1 MEMTP
6 EAKILKDYRTIA
18 VVGLSSEPQR
28 PAYSIASYMKKQGYR
43 IIPVNPGESDVLG
56 EKAYPDLSSVPEPI
70 EIVNIFRRPEYVPDV
85 VVEAITVGAKA
96 IWMQE
101 GIAHE
106 EAAKSAEEA
115 GLSVV
120 MDTCIR
126 TEHRRLA
133 AGA

>member
-1 MEMTP
+1 MTL
-6 EAKILKDYRTIA
+6 EAEILNNYKTIA

-28 PAYSIASYMKKQGYR
+28 PAYSIARYMKKKGYR
-43 IIPVNPGESDVLG
+43 IIPVNPGETEVLG

-70 EIVNIFRRPEYVPDV
+70 EIVNIFRRPEFVPE
-85 VVEAITVGAKA
+85 VVEEAIAVGAKVV
-96 IWMQE
+96 WMQE

-106 EAAKSAEEA
+106 EAAERADEA

-120 MDTCIR
+120 MDRCIR

>member
-1 MEMTP
+1 MTV
-6 EAKILKDYRTIA
+6 EAEILNNYRRIA

-28 PAYSIASYMKKQGYR
+28 PAYSIARYMKKQGYR
-43 IIPVNPGESDVLG
+43 IIPVNPSETEVLG
-56 EKAYPDLSSVPEPI
+56 EKAYPDLSSVPEQI
-70 EIVNIFRRPEYVPDV
+70 EIVNIFRRPEHVPE
-85 VVEAITVGAKA
+85 VVEEAIAVGAKV

-106 EAAKSAEEA
+106 DAAKSAEEA

>member
-1 MEMTP
+1 MTL
-6 EAKILKDYRTIA
+6 EAEILNNYKTIA

-28 PAYSIASYMKKQGYR
+28 PAYSIARYMKKQGYR
-43 IIPVNPGESDVLG
+43 IIPVNPGESEVLG
-56 EKAYPDLSSVPEPI
+56 EKAYPDLTSVPEQI
-70 EIVNIFRRPEYVPDV
+70 EIVNIFRRPEFVPE
-85 VVEAITVGAKA
+85 VVEEAIAVGAKA
-96 IWMQE
+96 VWMQE

-106 EAAKSAEEA
+106 EAADRADEA

-120 MDTCIR
+120 MDRCIR

>member
-1 MEMTP
+1 MTL
-6 EAKILKDYRTIA
+6 EAEILNNYKAIA

-28 PAYSIASYMKKQGYR
+28 PAYSIARYMKKQGYR
-43 IIPVNPGESDVLG
+43 IIPVNPGETEVLG
-56 EKAYPDLSSVPEPI
+56 EKAYPDLSSVPEQI
-70 EIVNIFRRPEYVPDV
+70 EIVNIFRRPEFVPDV
-85 VVEAITVGAKA
+85 VEEAIAVGAKVV
-96 IWMQE
+96 WMQE

-106 EAAKSAEEA
+106 EAADRADEA

-120 MDTCIR
+120 MDRCIR

>member
-1 MEMTP
+1 MEA
-6 EAKILKDYRTIA
+6 EILNSLRTIA
-18 VVGLSSEPQR
+18 VVGLSSERQR
-28 PAYSIASYMKKQGYR
+28 PAYAIARYMKKQGYR
-43 IIPVNPGESDVLG
+43 IIPVNPGETEVLG
-56 EKAYPDLSSVPEPI
+56 EKAYPDLSSVPEQI
-70 EIVNIFRRPEYVPDV
+70 EIVNIFRRPEHVPE
-85 VVEAITVGAKA
+85 VVEEAIAVGAKV

-106 EAAKSAEEA
+106 DAAKSAEEA

-120 MDTCIR
+120 MDSCIR

>member
-1 MEMTP
+1 MTL
-6 EAKILKDYRTIA
+6 EAEILNNYKTIA

-28 PAYSIASYMKKQGYR
+28 PAYSIARYMKKQGYR
-43 IIPVNPGESDVLG
+43 IIPVNPGESEVLG
-56 EKAYPDLSSVPEPI
+56 EKAYPDLSSVPEQI
-70 EIVNIFRRPEYVPDV
+70 EIVNIFRRPEFVPG
-85 VVEAITVGAKA
+85 VVEEAIAVGAKVV
-96 IWMQE
+96 WMQE

-106 EAAKSAEEA
+106 EAAERADEA

-120 MDTCIR
+120 MDRCIR

>member
-1 MEMTP
+1 MTMEA
-6 EAKILKDYRTIA
+6 EILNSFRTIA
-18 VVGLSSEPQR
+18 VVGLSSERQR
-28 PAYSIASYMKKQGYR
+28 PAYAIARYMKKQGYR
-43 IIPVNPGESDVLG
+43 IIPVNPGETEVLG

-85 VVEAITVGAKA
+85 VREAIAVGAKA
-96 IWMQE
+96 VWMQE